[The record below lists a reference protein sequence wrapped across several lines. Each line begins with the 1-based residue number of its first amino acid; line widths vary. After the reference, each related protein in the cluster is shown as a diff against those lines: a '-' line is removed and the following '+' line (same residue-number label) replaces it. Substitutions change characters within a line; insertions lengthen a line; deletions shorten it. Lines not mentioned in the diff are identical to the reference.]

1 MTGGSECSAKD
12 VMEVVCWG
20 KGERMFRSPEMQFSG
35 AYAKWG
41 LSDEA
46 GNELSSSGN
55 PFGVPTVPERGRLYR
70 LGLDH
75 AVIPPYEQCLC
86 CGTRED
92 ELIRADKDS
101 LMICKSCKFV
111 QRNYYCSRDCQSQH
125 RPHHKRMCKVMAKG
139 ERGGNTGKYC

>member
-46 GNELSSSGN
+46 GDEAAVGVHPVFLLSRNELDCTGWDLIMQSFHLTNSACA
-55 PFGVPTVPERGRLYR
+55 VAQER
-70 LGLDH
+70 
-75 AVIPPYEQCLC
+75 
-86 CGTRED
+86 T
-92 ELIRADKDS
+92 
-101 LMICKSCKFV
+101 
-111 QRNYYCSRDCQSQH
+111 N
-125 RPHHKRMCKVMAKG
+125 
-139 ERGGNTGKYC
+139 